1 MTRHEFLVELHD
13 LLQPRAYLEIGVHLG
28 DSLRLAQC
36 TALGIDPSPALRRH
50 LRPNETVA
58 VATSD
63 RFFET
68 AYDEALSLTDLAFI
82 DGMHLFEF
90 ALRDFMGVE
99 AWGNSRTVVVFDDV
113 LPRNQQEAAREQCP
127 GDWTGDVWKVYN
139 ILRLYRPDLELRLV
153 DTFPTGTLV
162 VWKLDP
168 GNQVLHDAYNVIMS
182 MNLEDFNEVPEEVI
196 NRTEALPP
204 YAVIQELAQ
213 WMEKP

>member
-1 MTRHEFLVELHD
+1 M
-13 LLQPRAYLEIGVHLG
+13 
-28 DSLRLAQC
+28 
-36 TALGIDPSPALRRH
+36 RRH

-63 RFFET
+63 QFFAQAE
-68 AYDEALSLTDLAFI
+68 DEALSLTDLAFI

-113 LPRNQQEAAREQCP
+113 LPRNQKEAAREQCP

-153 DTFPTGTLV
+153 NTFPTGTLA
-162 VWKLDP
+162 VWNLDP
-168 GNQVLHDAYNVIMS
+168 GNQILHDSYDVIMS
-182 MNLEDFNEVPEEVI
+182 MNLDQFNEVPEEVI

-204 YAVIQELAQ
+204 YAVIKELSQ